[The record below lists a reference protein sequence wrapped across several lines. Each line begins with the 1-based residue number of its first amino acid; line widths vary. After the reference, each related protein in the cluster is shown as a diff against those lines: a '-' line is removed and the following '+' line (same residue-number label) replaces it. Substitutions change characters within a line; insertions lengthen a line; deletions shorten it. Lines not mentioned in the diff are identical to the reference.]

1 METCMGLRYYFYMY
15 IECVFMEKETGD
27 LVFIYFKVIILYY
40 NCILNINRIYNRL
53 VDNIIFLV
61 LKVIS
66 N

>member
-1 METCMGLRYYFYMY
+1 METCMGFRYYLYMY
-15 IECVFMEKETGD
+15 IECVFMEKEIGD

-40 NCILNINRIYNRL
+40 ICILIINRIYNRL

-61 LKVIS
+61 FKVIW